1 MGMKTIV
8 LTAAILALFTA
19 DAFAQAR
26 EQQVYSI
33 YSTGTPNF
41 QQQEQQ
47 QVQNL
52 QETNQMGSRRIYP
65 GRENYGRNFGPL
77 TRHPGDYRDAVDR
90 GQWPAGGPVGGRNF
104 SID

>member
-1 MGMKTIV
+1 MKTII
-8 LTAAILALFTA
+8 LTAAAMVLSATAALA
-19 DAFAQAR
+19 QNN

-33 YSTGTPNF
+33 YSSARPNL
-41 QQQEQQ
+41 QQQEVQQ
-47 QVQNL
+47 MRNY
-52 QETNQMGSRRIYP
+52 QETNQMGARRIYP
-65 GRENYGRNFGPL
+65 GRENYGRDFGPL